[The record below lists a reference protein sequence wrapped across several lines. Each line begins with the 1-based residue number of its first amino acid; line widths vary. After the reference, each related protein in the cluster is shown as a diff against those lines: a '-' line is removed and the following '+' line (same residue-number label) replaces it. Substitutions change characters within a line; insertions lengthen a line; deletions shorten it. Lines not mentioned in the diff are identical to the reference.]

1 MLAALGASGAGVL
14 APGSGEGAF
23 AVRAPFL
30 HGVSSGDPR
39 PDAVVIWT
47 RVTVSPEAQPG
58 SGVGGAVR
66 VAWEV
71 SRDKAFQRL
80 VRTGT
85 AATGP
90 AKDHTIKVDV
100 GGLEPGR
107 RYYYRFRALGSV
119 SPTGATRTAAPPDS
133 VRRVR
138 FGVVSCAH
146 HEWGHFAAYRHLAG
160 MELDAVLHLGDYIYE
175 YPRDAVVAG
184 VSSPL
189 KSRGHVPI
197 HETVTLQDYR
207 MRHGQYRL
215 DANLQAMHAKHPVIA
230 IWDDHEIANDAWRE
244 GAENHGP
251 DEGDF
256 EARVNAARQAWL
268 EWLPVRPDSDDPAR
282 RIHRRFEFGR
292 LVQLWM
298 LDERSYRDEQPA
310 SAFLGYVSVDPSATN
325 PDRTMLGASQRDW
338 LVEGVVNSTA
348 TWQVLGNQVPFF
360 PLQVGPA
367 MPGQVAALL
376 RPLTGRIP
384 LAVPPALYV
393 DDWNGYQA
401 ERRRLM
407 KAFDGAENVIVLTGD
422 VHETFVCDVPKNTGS
437 YLLTRD
443 SSAVEFIVPGVSS
456 PSIARG
462 LNTVAAPVGN
472 LVDTIFKTNLALGS
486 PWVRYHEG
494 HANGFGVI
502 EFTESRVQCD
512 MWHLDDVTNPRS
524 GARVA
529 VSYACKRGT
538 RRAVRVQAAL

>member
-1 MLAALGASGAGVL
+1 MLAALGAGGASVLASGARGHASATVT
-14 APGSGEGAF
+14 
-23 AVRAPFL
+23 PFL

-39 PDAVVIWT
+39 PDRVVIWT
-47 RVTVSPEAQPG
+47 RVTVSPDAHPG
-58 SGVGGAVR
+58 SGIGAAVS
-66 VAWEV
+66 VTWEV
-71 SRDKAFQRL
+71 SQDCDFRRL
-80 VRTGT
+80 VKTGT
-85 AATGP
+85 AVTGSAT
-90 AKDHTIKVDV
+90 DHTIKVDV
-100 GGLEPGR
+100 RGLEPGQ
-107 RYYYRFRALGSV
+107 RYYYRFLALGSA
-119 SPTGATRTAAPPDS
+119 SPTGATRSAAARDS
-133 VRRVR
+133 VRPVR

-189 KSRGHVPI
+189 KSRGHLPI

-215 DANLQAMHAKHPVIA
+215 DANLQAMHAKHAVIA

-251 DEGDF
+251 GEGDF
-256 EARVNAARQAWL
+256 PARVNAARQAWL
-268 EWLPVRPDSDDPAR
+268 EWLPVRPDPHDPAE
-282 RIHRRFEFGR
+282 RIHRKFEFGR
-292 LVQLWM
+292 LVDLWM

-310 SAFLGYVSVDPSATN
+310 SALLGYVSVDRAVTD
-325 PDRTMLGASQRDW
+325 PDRTMLGRSQRDW
-338 LVEGVVNSTA
+338 LVGGVRSSTA

-367 MPGQVAALL
+367 LPGQVAALL
-376 RPLTGRIP
+376 KPLAGNIP

-401 ERRRLM
+401 ERQHLA
-407 KAFDGAENVIVLTGD
+407 KAFEGEANVVVLTGD
-422 VHETFVCDVPKNTGS
+422 VHETFVCDIPKDAGS
-437 YLLTRD
+437 YLLTRA
-443 SSAVEFIVPGVSS
+443 SNAVEFIVPGVSS

-462 LNTVAAPVGN
+462 LNTVATPVGN
-472 LVDTIFKTNLALGS
+472 LVDTILETNLALGS
-486 PWVRYHEG
+486 PWVKYHEG
-494 HANGFGVI
+494 FANGFGVVD
-502 EFTESRVQCD
+502 FTESRVHCD
-512 MWHLDDVTNPRS
+512 MWHLDDVTDPRS

-529 VSYACKRGT
+529 VSYASRRGT